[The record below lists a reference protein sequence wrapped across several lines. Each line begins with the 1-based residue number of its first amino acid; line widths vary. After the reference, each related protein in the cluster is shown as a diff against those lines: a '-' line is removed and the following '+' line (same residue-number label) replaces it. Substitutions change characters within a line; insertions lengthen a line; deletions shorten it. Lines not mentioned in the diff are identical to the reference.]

1 MCLNKTK
8 PFNLKYNCLTD
19 IYIYMCVIS
28 AEEIFNID
36 FFSTSL
42 DVHNL
47 KLLWEFVWDARI
59 SIVHKN
65 EDKLNRIIL
74 NDKKNNSNTL
84 N

>member
-1 MCLNKTK
+1 MYCGRQQQTQLQDYLDKSYKYNMCLNKTK

-47 KLLWEFVWDARI
+47 KLL
-59 SIVHKN
+59 
-65 EDKLNRIIL
+65 
-74 NDKKNNSNTL
+74 
-84 N
+84 